1 MEKPPASTELLSTMV
16 HGPWTITANPD
27 RDIKPKS
34 ATYYMTEIL
43 RCMIKMVANHSV
55 RSSIG

>member
-1 MEKPPASTELLSTMV
+1 MV